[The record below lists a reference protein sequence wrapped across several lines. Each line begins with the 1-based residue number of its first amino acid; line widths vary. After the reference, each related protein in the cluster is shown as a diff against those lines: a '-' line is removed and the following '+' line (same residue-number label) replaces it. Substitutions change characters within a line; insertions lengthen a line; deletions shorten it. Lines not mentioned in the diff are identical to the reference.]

1 MKFNVL
7 VVAAMVITSV
17 NAGGKGRLP
26 SCLGGRCT
34 SRSGSRKGLLE
45 HEEGPPQESDPNE
58 TGPTCD
64 DLEAKLRGL
73 YDNISVRNSRV
84 WLDMP
89 ELYKIMKGNMGRM
102 VENVKSGVETEVAQK
117 SHENEVR
124 KSIYMRVQ
132 DWFRLHFEY
141 KLKIRKIRQEI
152 TDLLKQHLETW
163 EGFLRTDC
171 LATKDGR
178 FSSENMLEDLPL
190 VRWHY
195 KTAQAQD
202 TNGSGAGISDK
213 QDDNG
218 QEKMQESN
226 L

>member
-117 SHENEVR
+117 SDGNEMGGSPQ
-124 KSIYMRVQ
+124 K
-132 DWFRLHFEY
+132 
-141 KLKIRKIRQEI
+141 
-152 TDLLKQHLETW
+152 T
-163 EGFLRTDC
+163 C
-171 LATKDGR
+171 
-178 FSSENMLEDLPL
+178 LEDLPL

-202 TNGSGAGISDK
+202 TNESGADISNK
-213 QDDNG
+213 QDDND

-226 L
+226 P